1 MVGPPARGTATN
13 DYEFFCLGRKIE
25 VLLFPVGWII
35 VPAVKI
41 SCIFCDFEDRTG
53 V

>member
-1 MVGPPARGTATN
+1 MNRST
-13 DYEFFCLGRKIE
+13 DYYKFLCLERKIE
-25 VLLFPVGWII
+25 VLLFRVGRII
-35 VPAVKI
+35 VPAGKI